1 MNLKIKQIA
10 EMLDA
15 EVEGD
20 ENILIQ
26 DVAKIEEAQP
36 GSITFLANP
45 KYSSFINTTL
55 ASAVIVERQFS
66 IDDSKVSTFLRVD
79 NPYLA
84 FSKLLYYIASIKRPP
99 RSGVDKLAFVAESA
113 VLGQD
118 VYIGAFSYIG
128 NQVNI
133 GAGAQIYPQVYLG
146 DHVSIG
152 KNTIIYPN
160 TTIYQDCVIGDHCV
174 IHSGATIGSD
184 GFGFAPQEDG
194 SYMKIPQIGN
204 VILGNHVE
212 IGANTTIDR
221 ATMGNTRIED
231 GVKLDN
237 LIQIAHNVE
246 IGEHTAIAA
255 QTGVSGSTKIG
266 KGNVIGGQV
275 GIVGH
280 IQLADY
286 TQIGAK
292 SGISK
297 SIKTEKTSWRG
308 IPAQPY
314 VDQLR
319 TEVLIRKLSTM
330 EKRLSE
336 LEQKLRDKS
345 E

>member
-20 ENILIQ
+20 EDILIH
-26 DVAKIEEAQP
+26 DAAKIEEAQP

-55 ASAVIVERQFS
+55 ASAVIVERQFP
-66 IDDSKVSTFLRVD
+66 IGDSKGSTFLRVD

-84 FSKLLYYIASIKRPP
+84 FSKLLHYIASIRRPP
-99 RSGVDKLAFVAESA
+99 RSGVDKLAFIADSA
-113 VLGQD
+113 VIDQNA
-118 VYIGAFSYIG
+118 YIGAFSYIG
-128 NQVNI
+128 NEVSI
-133 GAGAQIYPQVYLG
+133 GEGSQIYPQVYIG
-146 DHVSIG
+146 DNVSIG
-152 KNTIIYPN
+152 KHTIIYPN
-160 TTIYQDCVIGDHCV
+160 TTIYQDCVVGDHCV

-246 IGEHTAIAA
+246 IGKHTAIAA

-266 KGNVIGGQV
+266 RGNVIGGQV

-297 SIKTEKTSWRG
+297 SIKAEKTSWRG

-319 TEVLIRKLSTM
+319 TEVLIRKLGTL

-336 LEQKLRDKS
+336 LEQKLREKS